1 MLLWL
6 AYTATCLFIHLVGL
20 GSYASNLCCS
30 FTFSYSQAKCFFSSM
45 RSRLL
50 FQLTSIID
58 VEDLEAGVRPVWV
71 LVSLHEF
78 LPILTEFSL
87 SLLPLLYAHLSF
99 STACPADLSFL
110 PSTQKEHLPIDCWTT
125 LTITK
130 GQTIVA
136 NNPKYVSPTGSDFLS
151 KLWHSRKASRHM
163 HRVLTCTD
171 LALSELLWYLQPEK
185 KSREDSE

>member
-1 MLLWL
+1 
-6 AYTATCLFIHLVGL
+6 
-20 GSYASNLCCS
+20 
-30 FTFSYSQAKCFFSSM
+30 M

-110 PSTQKEHLPIDCWTT
+110 PSTQKEHLPIDC
-125 LTITK
+125 
-130 GQTIVA
+130 
-136 NNPKYVSPTGSDFLS
+136 
-151 KLWHSRKASRHM
+151 
-163 HRVLTCTD
+163 
-171 LALSELLWYLQPEK
+171 
-185 KSREDSE
+185 